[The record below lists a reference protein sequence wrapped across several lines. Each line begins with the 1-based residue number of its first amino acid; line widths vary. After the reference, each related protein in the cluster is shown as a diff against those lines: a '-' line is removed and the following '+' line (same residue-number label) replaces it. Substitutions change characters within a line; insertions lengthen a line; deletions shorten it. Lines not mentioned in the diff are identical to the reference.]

1 MNITWAL
8 LYNGWSLK
16 VKLTVP
22 LRFEFYLFH
31 PPVVYLFSPPPWD
44 VYKALLFINPTPVV
58 NLFPFVHSPP
68 SYVHISSIC
77 SFVPHMFIY
86 LTLSTPVVHKSPPPA
101 VYIEYEDFVTSINPL
116 TFDILLVYLCTS
128 YHSFHFKLY
137 IYIWDLRISL
147 GRYVIRNFLKI
158 SVLQLLGGM

>member
-1 MNITWAL
+1 MNFIFFIPL
-8 LYNGWSLK
+8 LYI
-16 VKLTVP
+16 
-22 LRFEFYLFH
+22 Y
-31 PPVVYLFSPPPWD
+31 SPPPWD

-77 SFVPHMFIY
+77 SYVPHMFIY
-86 LTLSTPVVHKSPPPA
+86 LTLSTPVVHKSPPPCCLYRIWRFCYFDKPFNLWYTA
-101 VYIEYEDFVTSINPL
+101 CISVHFLSFLPL
-116 TFDILLVYLCTS
+116 QT
-128 YHSFHFKLY
+128 

-158 SVLQLLGGM
+158 SVLQRLGGM